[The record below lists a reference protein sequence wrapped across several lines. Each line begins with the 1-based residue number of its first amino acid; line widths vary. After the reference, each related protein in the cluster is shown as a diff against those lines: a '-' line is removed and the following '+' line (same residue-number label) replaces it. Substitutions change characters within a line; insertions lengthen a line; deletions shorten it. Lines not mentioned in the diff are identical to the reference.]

1 MKMSSHQS
9 KAPTSGERA
18 TRGFT
23 LISAKREAF
32 TLIELLVVI
41 AIIAILAAILF
52 PVFAQA
58 REKARAASCLSNM
71 KQIGLGMMQYVQDYD
86 EAFPNRLV
94 GWTDADKNYPAQ
106 EQWSWR
112 RALVPYTKSVAVFA
126 CPSNPF
132 SNIPSGAVAGGN
144 NKTDGFFIS
153 YACNRNVTCKD
164 PEDDKP
170 YTLAELDKP
179 ASAVAVSEFTMQW
192 AEYVATSGYHDNS
205 LYAGHQ
211 GQTNLAF
218 ADGHVKGMR
227 PTQTINDVNDCDPAK
242 SSRPNLWR
250 ADGKPFCGG
259 DFDQARNNMQH
270 ADANTTYKHPW

>member
-1 MKMSSHQS
+1 MFTQS
-9 KAPTSGERA
+9 KTTPCVKA
-18 TRGFT
+18 
-23 LISAKREAF
+23 AF

-58 REKARAASCLSNM
+58 REKARATSCLSNM
-71 KQIGLGMMQYVQDYD
+71 KQINLGMIQYMQDYD

-94 GWTDADKNYPAQ
+94 GYPNSDKNYPLQ
-106 EQWSWR
+106 EQWTWR
-112 RALVPYTKSVAVFA
+112 RALVPYTKSVAVFV

-132 SNIPSGAVAGGN
+132 SNIPSGAVAGN
-144 NKTDGFFIS
+144 TDKPDGFFVS
-153 YACNRNVTCKD
+153 YACNRAATCKD
-164 PEDDKP
+164 GGDTEP
-170 YTLAELDKP
+170 YTLAGTEKP
-179 ASAVAVSEFTMQW
+179 ASAIAFVEFTMQW
-192 AEYVATSGYHDNS
+192 AEYTPDSGYHDNS

-218 ADGHVKGMR
+218 VDGHVKGMR

-242 SSRPNLWR
+242 SSRANLWQGD
-250 ADGKPFCGG
+250 AKPFCGG
-259 DFDQARNNMQH
+259 AFTQARFNMQH